1 MRILLL
7 APHAYYVDRGT
18 PIDVDILLRAL
29 SASGHQ
35 VDAVVYHEGE
45 DRDYPGVNLHRIAGP
60 SGVGRVPVGFSSVKL
75 RCDAQLFRLASRLLR
90 EREYDLIH
98 AGEEA
103 VFFAMWFKWRLGLP
117 YVYDMDS
124 SIAQQM
130 VESRPLLRPVAAV
143 LNWCEARAIQSA
155 LAAAPVCNA
164 LGKLATEQGA
174 RFVEVLHDISQL
186 VAPDRPATGF
196 LKRRLDTERPLLMY
210 VGNLEAYQGVDLLLE
225 AFALTLERG
234 GSQDLVV
241 VGGGEEKVA
250 AYRQRADGL
259 GLAGRTHFLG
269 PWPADRLGE
278 ILAEADVLTA
288 PRVRGINTPQKIFP
302 FLHSGR
308 PVLLTDLP
316 THTQLVDERV
326 ARLAPAEPSG
336 FADAILELA
345 SDAGLRDRLG
355 KAGRAFVEEN
365 HLFESHQKRVDRL
378 YRYVDE
384 QIVPREAGAV
394 DA

>member
-1 MRILLL
+1 VRILLL

-45 DRDYPGVNLHRIAGP
+45 DRDYPGVNLHRITGP
-60 SGVGRVPVGFSSVKL
+60 PGVERVPVGFSGTKL

-90 EREYDLIH
+90 ERQYDVIH

-130 VESRPLLRPVAAV
+130 VESRPLLRPLAAL

-164 LGKLATEQGA
+164 LADLAREGGA
-174 RFVEVLHDISQL
+174 RFIEVFHDISQL
-186 VAPDRPATGF
+186 EAPDRPATGF
-196 LKRRLDTERPLLMY
+196 LKRRLGTERSLLMY
-210 VGNLEAYQGVDLLLE
+210 VGNLEPYQGVDLLLE
-225 AFALTLERG
+225 AFAQAVTRG

-241 VGGGEEKVA
+241 VGGQAEKVA
-250 AYRQRADGL
+250 AYRQRADQL
-259 GLAGRTHFLG
+259 GLADRAHFLG
-269 PWPADRLGE
+269 PWPANQLGE
-278 ILAEADVLTA
+278 ILAEAEVLTA
-288 PRVRGINTPQKIFP
+288 PRIRGINTPQKIFP

-326 ARLAPAEPSG
+326 ARLAPPDPSG

-345 SDAGLRDRLG
+345 SDAELRDRLG

-365 HLFESHQKRVDRL
+365 HLFASHQGRVDRL
-378 YRYVDE
+378 YRHVEQQIAPRDGGSVD
-384 QIVPREAGAV
+384 G
-394 DA
+394 

>member
-1 MRILLL
+1 MRILVL

-45 DRDYPGVNLHRIAGP
+45 DRDYPGLTLHRIAGP
-60 SGVGRVPVGFSSVKL
+60 PGVERVSPGFSVAKL
-75 RCDAQLFRLASRLLR
+75 RCDAQLFRVASRLLR
-90 EREYDLIH
+90 ERRCDLIH

-103 VFFAMWFKWRLGLP
+103 VFLAMWFKWRLGLP

-130 VESRPLLRPVAAV
+130 VESRPLLRPVAA
-143 LNWCEARAIQSA
+143 LLDWCETRAIRAA
-155 LAAAPVCNA
+155 LATAPVCNA
-164 LGKLATEQGA
+164 LAELATERGA

-186 VAPDRPATGF
+186 EAPDRPATGF
-196 LKRRLDTERPLLMY
+196 LKRRLGTERPLLMY
-210 VGNLEAYQGVDLLLE
+210 VGNLEAYQGIDLLLE
-225 AFALTLERG
+225 AFAQTVERG
-234 GSQDLVV
+234 GSLDLVI
-241 VGGGEEKVA
+241 VGGREEQVE
-250 AYRQRADGL
+250 AYRLKANRL
-259 GLAGRTHFLG
+259 GLDGRAHFLG

-278 ILAEADVLTA
+278 LLAEAAVLTA

-345 SDAGLRDRLG
+345 SDAELRDRLG

-365 HLFESHQKRVDRL
+365 HLFASHQRRVDHL
-378 YRYVDE
+378 YRYVG
-384 QIVPREAGAV
+384 QQLVPREGESVRA
-394 DA
+394 